1 MRFYLVNRADR
12 SRAYE
17 VLEWKQAEGI
27 VVLRGQYGVF
37 DNLCDLNDPDIRDE
51 WLLTQD
57 MPDWIREKENA
68 KLTRL
73 QAGLRAGEGDERRE
87 GGEAQAG
94 RPQPR
99 TPHPDES
106 WDGPQGGRQ
115 GCGSQDR
122 TLEGW

>member
-68 KLTRL
+68 K
-73 QAGLRAGEGDERRE
+73 ERRLAE
-87 GGEAQAG
+87 GRDNEQAMPPLRETG
-94 RPQPR
+94 PA
-99 TPHPDES
+99 PDNS
-106 WDGPQGGRQ
+106 
-115 GCGSQDR
+115 
-122 TLEGW
+122 GW